1 MAPRRQNLSREL
13 LKGIAMLLH
22 LRMPHRNVMMF
33 CAFGKFWESTTS
45 KNSGQ
50 KQ

>member
-1 MAPRRQNLSREL
+1 VGA
-13 LKGIAMLLH
+13 LKGTAMLLH
-22 LRMPHRNVMMF
+22 LRVPLRNVMMF

-45 KNSGQ
+45 NNSGQ